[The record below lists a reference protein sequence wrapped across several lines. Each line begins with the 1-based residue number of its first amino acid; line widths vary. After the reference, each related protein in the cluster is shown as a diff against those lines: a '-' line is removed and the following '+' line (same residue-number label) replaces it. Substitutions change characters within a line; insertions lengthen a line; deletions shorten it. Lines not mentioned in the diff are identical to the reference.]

1 MKELGPH
8 SLIQETL
15 HPNRKNMIGKQ
26 ISGAFNL
33 ALGNKKGFSGG
44 YFRLFP
50 VNRQKMKKKKSV
62 QKRHQK
68 IYNTEIIE

>member
-50 VNRQKMKKKKSV
+50 VNRQKMKTKKKCS
-62 QKRHQK
+62 KETSK
-68 IYNTEIIE
+68 DI

>member
-50 VNRQKMKKKKSV
+50 VNRQKMKKKKCS
-62 QKRHQK
+62 KETSK
-68 IYNTEIIE
+68 DI

>member
-1 MKELGPH
+1 
-8 SLIQETL
+8 
-15 HPNRKNMIGKQ
+15 MIGKQ

-50 VNRQKMKKKKSV
+50 VNRQKMKKKKKCS
-62 QKRHQK
+62 KETSK
-68 IYNTEIIE
+68 DI

>member
-1 MKELGPH
+1 
-8 SLIQETL
+8 
-15 HPNRKNMIGKQ
+15 MIGKQ

-50 VNRQKMKKKKSV
+50 VNRQKMKKKKCS
-62 QKRHQK
+62 KETSK
-68 IYNTEIIE
+68 DI